1 MSTISFR
8 QAKKRVERA
17 RKSKAGAANA
27 AKFGRTKADKDTE
40 RALKEKARAHLD
52 QHKLDR

>member
-17 RKSKAGAANA
+17 RKSKAGAENA